1 MKLGAT
7 KSEWKRTERGCPQ
20 GSALGPLLW
29 NIFQNDL
36 TYVINSHL
44 STHADDHQMYE
55 TAEDPETANNNLI
68 RNANKTCEW
77 YASNLLKGNLSKYQ
91 AMTLKG
97 KSTASD
103 FPLHF
108 QGNTIESSDCLKLL
122 GVTIDDQLNFNTHI
136 NEMCKRA
143 SHRVGVMMRLK
154 KLIPTIDK

>member
-7 KSEWKRTERGCPQ
+7 KSEWTRTERGCLQ

-44 STHADDHQMYE
+44 SIYADDHQMYE
-55 TAEDPETANNNLI
+55 TAGDPETANNNLI
-68 RNANKTCEW
+68 RNANKACEW

-91 AMTLKG
+91 TMTLKP

-103 FPLHF
+103 ILLHF
-108 QGNTIESSDCLKLL
+108 QGNTIESSDCLLS
-122 GVTIDDQLNFNTHI
+122 
-136 NEMCKRA
+136 C
-143 SHRVGVMMRLK
+143 
-154 KLIPTIDK
+154 